1 VLEGL
6 VRDIVVGNI
15 SVLEI
20 TALACATRD
29 GFIARLVR
37 VLFRVFGDD
46 VPCMDEAG
54 DVSQETEGNVDD
66 RVGCADARLD
76 PYY

>member
-6 VRDIVVGNI
+6 VRDIVVGDI

-37 VLFRVFGDD
+37 VLFRVFDDD

-54 DVSQETEGNVDD
+54 EVS
-66 RVGCADARLD
+66 
-76 PYY
+76 